1 MKIKPC
7 RAAKAIIN
15 YLTNPINPKINSKIA
30 MKYIR
35 KNYSILFIS
44 SVIAFLFASCK
55 QENRQTITLET
66 LLDEMV
72 SYEESARFP
81 LVPYLCQQE
90 SSYDRRSIHPDSA
103 GWFANNDGFGI
114 IRTDTINGR
123 TENVLFDREGPGVI
137 TRIWLTTLNKQG
149 IMRFYF
155 DNSSEAQWTIPA
167 YDLMQTG
174 LSLGKGLLQPH
185 TSYTPDGK
193 GGNTLF
199 LPIPYAKACK
209 ITFEQADSVKPTP
222 KYYQINYRKY
232 PAGTDIK
239 TFTLQDAE
247 KLKDKLNTTSEILL
261 HPVTYDKGDKIELT
275 KEINPQKSLDID
287 LPKGNKAIYSL
298 LFDIQTDSANYEQI
312 MRQLVLQISF
322 DGKQTV
328 FVPLGD
334 FSAGGMGARET
345 ESWFLSSDGKGKIT
359 SRWIMPYQKEGT
371 LRLLNVSPHN
381 VNASVTLYANDLK
394 WDKRSLYFHTSWKQ
408 EIGLKLSNNPD
419 NNAEC
424 SDWNF
429 ALLTNGRG
437 IYKGDVLSLFNH
449 SPTWY
454 GEGDEKIYVDNDVFP
469 SHFGTGTEDYYNSS
483 WAPVIPFQTPFGGAP
498 RADLESS
505 HGYNTFFRTRN
516 LDGIPFNNKLQF
528 DLELLSWI
536 PGTADYS
543 CTVYWYGDMN
553 TVAERTSSV
562 EEVLRPLLPAP
573 EAPVKYKAS
582 EDAVEFELLKPAD
595 KSPNITADEQNM
607 AGFTSDKWSNEKQ
620 TLLTGGKPGE
630 YVTYRFDVPQEQ
642 ESQLLIYLTK
652 AADYGIIG
660 FKVNGK
666 ELPMKFDAYGKEVKN
681 SGPVDLGS
689 FKPENGKIELRVE
702 ILGTNKNSVGNGYFV
717 GLDCIRI
724 VPVK

>member
-1 MKIKPC
+1 
-7 RAAKAIIN
+7 
-15 YLTNPINPKINSKIA
+15 

-35 KNYSILFIS
+35 KDYSLVFILFILSFLAS
-44 SVIAFLFASCK
+44 SCQ
-55 QENRQTITLET
+55 QESRQTITLES
-66 LLDEMV
+66 LLDEMI
-72 SYEESARFP
+72 SFDESARYP
-81 LVPYLCQQE
+81 LIPYSCKQE
-90 SSYDRRSIHPDSA
+90 SSYDRRSVHPDSA
-103 GWFANNDGFGI
+103 GWFANDDGFGI
-114 IRTDTINGR
+114 IRVDTINGR
-123 TENVLFDREGPGVI
+123 TEDVLFDQEGPGVI

-149 IMRFYF
+149 KMRFYF
-155 DNSSEAQWTIPA
+155 DNSPEAQWIIPA
-167 YDLMQTG
+167 YDLMKTG

-209 ITFEQADSVKPTP
+209 ITFELGDSVKPTP

-232 PAGTDIK
+232 PSNTDIK
-239 TFTLQDAE
+239 TFTLQDATT
-247 KLKDKLNTTSEILL
+247 LQDKIDQISDILL
-261 HPVTYDKGDKIELT
+261 NPPVYDKGEKIERSE
-275 KEINPQKSLDID
+275 EIAPRKSLDIE
-287 LPKGNKAIYSL
+287 LPKGNKVIHL
-298 LFDIQTDSANYEQI
+298 LSFDIKVDSTNYEQV
-312 MRQLVLQISF
+312 MRQLVLQMSF

-334 FSAGGMGARET
+334 FSAGGTGARAT

-359 SRWIMPYQKEGT
+359 SRWVMPYQKEGM
-371 LRLLNVSPHN
+371 LKLLNFSPINIHTSVSIRTDN
-381 VNASVTLYANDLK
+381 
-394 WDKRSLYFHTSWKQ
+394 WDRDERSLYFHTSWKQ
-408 EIGLKLSNNPD
+408 NVGLQLSNDPN
-419 NNAEC
+419 NNAVC

-437 IYKGDVLSLFNH
+437 VYKGDVLSLFNH
-449 SPTWY
+449 SPAWY
-454 GEGDEKIYVDNDVFP
+454 GEGDEKIRVDDDTFP

-516 LDGIPFNNKLQF
+516 LDGIPFNNQLRF

-536 PGTADYS
+536 PGTADYT
-543 CTVYWYGDMN
+543 CTVYWYGDLN
-553 TVAERTSSV
+553 TVAEGTSSGD
-562 EEVLRPLLPAP
+562 EVLRPLLPAP

-582 EDAVEFELLKPAD
+582 EDAVEFELLKPID
-595 KSPNITADEQNM
+595 KSPSITADEQNM
-607 AGFTSDKWSNEKQ
+607 AGFVSDKWSNEKQ

-630 YVTYRFDVPQEQ
+630 YVTYQFDVPQTQ
-642 ESQLLIYLTK
+642 DHRLVIYLTK

-666 ELPMKFDAYGKEVKN
+666 ELPLKFDAYGTDVKN
-681 SGPVDLGS
+681 SGPVDLGR
-689 FKPENGKIELRVE
+689 FTPENGKIQLRIE
-702 ILGTNKNSVGNGYFV
+702 ILGTNKNSAGNGYFV

-724 VPVK
+724 IPIK